1 MILARL
7 FTVSSSFCNLSFYF
21 GICSSFILVSVINT
35 STVVTAKNKIHVS
48 ICYTWPA

>member
-7 FTVSSSFCNLSFYF
+7 FTVSSSFSNLSFYF
-21 GICSSFILVSVINT
+21 AICSSFILVFAINT
-35 STVVTAKNKIHVS
+35 STVVIAKNKIHVS